1 MIDRLIEPLAP
12 MHGDAARTACTAG
25 LALPLLGGP
34 AAFALCRLIEP
45 DSRSGRTG
53 IVAVRDIP
61 PSWSPVR
68 DRITVPPPAAGLPC
82 GPLVMGILNAT
93 PDSFSDGGLT
103 LEPSRAIAAGLRMAG
118 QGATLI
124 DVGGESTR
132 PGATPVPP
140 DVEQARILPIVRG
153 LARQGVVVSVDTRH
167 AATMR
172 AALDAGAV
180 LVNDV
185 SALSHDPDAAAVVAA
200 AGCPAVLM
208 HMRGTPRTMAGL
220 DRYDD
225 VAVET
230 VRELEARIDA
240 ATGAGVARTRILV
253 DPGIGFAKDAAGN
266 LELLRRLPIL
276 ANLGCRIVLG
286 VSRKGFIGALG
297 QEPDPPAR
305 VPGSLVA
312 ALPALALSG
321 SILRVHDV
329 AATMQAVRLWQ
340 AMNG

>member
-12 MHGDAARTACTAG
+12 MQGAAARTACAAG

-34 AAFALCRLIEP
+34 AAFALCRLIERDP
-45 DSRSGRTG
+45 RPGRPE

-61 PSWSPVR
+61 PPWAPVR
-68 DRITVPPPAAGLPC
+68 DRVTTPPSPAGLPG

-103 LEPSRAIAAGLRMAG
+103 FEPSRAIAAGLRMAG

-132 PGATPVPP
+132 PDATPVPP

-185 SALSHDPDAAAVVAA
+185 SALSHDADAAAVVAA
-200 AGCPAVLM
+200 ASCPVVLM
-208 HMRGTPRTMAGL
+208 HMRGTPQTMAGL
-220 DRYDD
+220 GRYDD

-230 VRELEARIDA
+230 VRELEARIDVA
-240 ATGAGVARTRILV
+240 IGAGVARARILV
-253 DPGIGFAKDAAGN
+253 DPGIGFAKDAAGS

-297 QEPDPPAR
+297 QEPDPRAR

-329 AATMQAVRLWQ
+329 AATVQAVRLWQ